1 MATMAT
7 GQTTTAGIEAAIK
20 EEITEEDT
28 NKGITMAMTEAEA
41 EADTEEEATLAV
53 AEEAAGD
60 IEEVDHVTFNLIE
73 TVILREMMILLNIQI
88 ELIMVATT
96 TATTMKSS
104 NPRSP
109 LVPLRRSRKISMW

>member
-28 NKGITMAMTEAEA
+28 NKGITMAMTEA
-41 EADTEEEATLAV
+41 DTEEEATLAV

-73 TVILREMMILLNIQI
+73 TVILRKMMIHLNIQI
-88 ELIMVATT
+88 ELTMVETP

-104 NPRSP
+104 HPRSP
-109 LVPLRRSRKISMW
+109 LIPLRRSRKISTW